1 MADLKKFGVSR
12 TFLLTR
18 CFLLDI
24 LEYAMIETTSRQSWL
39 GYLPLAR
46 QAALRQ
52 QLLRGSLKALYY
64 TQDSL
69 PYRRGQHCVK
79 YINEKAGGRTVPEG
93 DLHF

>member
-1 MADLKKFGVSR
+1 VADLKKFGVSR

-46 QAALRQ
+46 QAALLKDD
-52 QLLRGSLKALYY
+52 LLDPVDKLLDDPALVVSKNSIALKA
-64 TQDSL
+64 
-69 PYRRGQHCVK
+69 
-79 YINEKAGGRTVPEG
+79 E
-93 DLHF
+93 